1 MTVGEF
7 ADLVEKMRKAQKSYF
22 STRSQ
27 KALEESK
34 LLEKQVDAL
43 IAERNKREE
52 ERINPPLIWRKKNL
66 VFLPL
71 AINAS
76 IRRWRIK

>member
-7 ADLVEKMRKAQKSYF
+7 ADLVEKMRKAQKTYF

-34 LLEKQVDAL
+34 TLEKQVDAL

-52 ERINPPLIWRKKNL
+52 RRINPSLFQTN
-66 VFLPL
+66 
-71 AINAS
+71 
-76 IRRWRIK
+76 

>member
-7 ADLVEKMRKAQKSYF
+7 VNLVEKMRKAQKAYF
-22 STRSQ
+22 STRRQ

-34 LLEKQVDAL
+34 TLEKQVDAL

-52 ERINPPLIWRKKNL
+52 LRINPSLFQTN
-66 VFLPL
+66 
-71 AINAS
+71 
-76 IRRWRIK
+76 

>member
-7 ADLVEKMRKAQKSYF
+7 ADLVEKMRKAQKTYF

-34 LLEKQVDAL
+34 TLEKQVDAL

-52 ERINPPLIWRKKNL
+52 LRINPSLFQTN
-66 VFLPL
+66 
-71 AINAS
+71 
-76 IRRWRIK
+76 

>member
-7 ADLVEKMRKAQKSYF
+7 VNLVEKMRKAQKTYF

-34 LLEKQVDAL
+34 TLEKQVDVL

-52 ERINPPLIWRKKNL
+52 LRINPSLFQTN
-66 VFLPL
+66 
-71 AINAS
+71 
-76 IRRWRIK
+76 

>member
-7 ADLVEKMRKAQKSYF
+7 ADLVEKMRKAQKTYF

-43 IAERNKREE
+43 ITERNKREE
-52 ERINPPLIWRKKNL
+52 QRVNPSLFQTN
-66 VFLPL
+66 
-71 AINAS
+71 
-76 IRRWRIK
+76 

>member
-7 ADLVEKMRKAQKSYF
+7 VDLVEKMRKAQKTYF

-34 LLEKQVDAL
+34 ALEKQVDTL
-43 IAERNKREE
+43 ITERNKRET
-52 ERINPPLIWRKKNL
+52 ERINPPL
-66 VFLPL
+66 FQTT
-71 AINAS
+71 
-76 IRRWRIK
+76 

>member
-7 ADLVEKMRKAQKSYF
+7 ADLVEKMRKAQKTYF

-34 LLEKQVDAL
+34 LFEKQVDAL
-43 IAERNKREE
+43 IIERNKREE
-52 ERINPPLIWRKKNL
+52 QRVNPSLFQTN
-66 VFLPL
+66 
-71 AINAS
+71 
-76 IRRWRIK
+76 

>member
-7 ADLVEKMRKAQKSYF
+7 ADLVEKMRKAQKTYF

-34 LLEKQVDAL
+34 LFEKQVDAL
-43 IAERNKREE
+43 ITERNKREE
-52 ERINPPLIWRKKNL
+52 QRVNPSLFQTN
-66 VFLPL
+66 
-71 AINAS
+71 
-76 IRRWRIK
+76 